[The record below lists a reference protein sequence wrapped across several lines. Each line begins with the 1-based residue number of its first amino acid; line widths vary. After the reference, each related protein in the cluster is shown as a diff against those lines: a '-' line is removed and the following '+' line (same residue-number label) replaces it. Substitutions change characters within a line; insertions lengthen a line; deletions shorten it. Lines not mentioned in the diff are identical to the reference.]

1 MNKKTRYLTESI
13 KRDLKNRMVFL
24 GGPRQVGKTTL
35 SKEFANTYYPGNS
48 IYLNWDERDD
58 RKRIINYEI
67 IGEEKLVILDEIHK
81 MDGWKN
87 WIKGL
92 YDKYNTTHKFIVT
105 GSARLDIKIKGGD
118 SLFGRYHYHVLH
130 PLTLTEIVG
139 QNKPP
144 ELMSPLKFSTDKTQE
159 YLQKLLNQGGFPEPY
174 TAKSQIYWKRWN
186 KERIQRVLKDDILS
200 IKDINKLGKSELML
214 DLLPTKIGSLFSA
227 NSVAQDLQIS
237 PVTVASWL
245 ETYINFYYIFQIRTY
260 ATKKVTTL
268 RKATKLYL
276 WDWAGGIN
284 EGVRYENLIASHLYK
299 LVDYINNTSGE
310 VASLSYLRDR
320 ESREVDFAVTVNDK
334 IWFVVEAKLKHKGI
348 ASNLRYF
355 VERENIPQ
363 AYQVVLE
370 PGVDYK
376 KDNIRVI
383 SAERFLTALI

>member
-1 MNKKTRYLTESI
+1 
-13 KRDLKNRMVFL
+13 
-24 GGPRQVGKTTL
+24 
-35 SKEFANTYYPGNS
+35 
-48 IYLNWDERDD
+48 
-58 RKRIINYEI
+58 
-67 IGEEKLVILDEIHK
+67 

-130 PLTLTEIVG
+130 PLTLAEIVG